1 MISGRASRRSTTSS
15 TSRSTALKIDGDFI
29 ANLRQNRTDQLLV
42 QHMAEI
48 AASLGLYTVAEFVE
62 NEETLKM
69 LTEYGIDAAQGYHV
83 GHPASAPGL
92 AEHTGESALQS
103 V

>member
-1 MISGRASRRSTTSS
+1 LSS
-15 TSRSTALKIDGDFI
+15 TWPRSPRAWNLFTA
-29 ANLRQNRTDQLLV
+29 
-42 QHMAEI
+42 
-48 AASLGLYTVAEFVE
+48 AEFVE